1 MRCQH
6 NIGIRIFKCLYKLR
20 NIFGKKPVVS
30 VKNFKIFA
38 DSLFTADIY
47 TGTVTAVFL
56 VYKAYRGGVF
66 CNIFF
71 CDFFAPVC
79 RAVIYNY
86 YIKPV
91 RTFAQERIK
100 AFCQKRL
107 AVVRRN
113 NYTQYLFH

>member
-1 MRCQH
+1 MWRQH
-6 NIGIRIFKCLYKLR
+6 NIGIRIFKRLYKLR
-20 NIFGKKPVVS
+20 NILGKKPVVS
-30 VKNFKIFA
+30 VKDFKIFA

-47 TGTVTAVFL
+47 TGAVTAVFL
-56 VYKAYRGGVF
+56 VYKAYRGGIF

-71 CDFFAPVC
+71 CDLFATVC
-79 RAVIYNY
+79 RAVVYNDY
-86 YIKPV
+86 VEPV

-107 AVVRRN
+107 AVVRRD